1 MKVMSTFSNFLK
13 ILKYSL
19 KGHKASILVAFIF
32 GLLGGII
39 MFLPLIFGE
48 KILNLVYDA
57 RNLGFIDIFIV
68 ALIYVISYFVVSLLN
83 LVFAKY
89 ASFIEMYSYVN
100 TDILLAKRNLTL
112 DYEILEKEE
121 NKLKLQKARDGQNS
135 SGGIGSFI
143 LNLSQFTKN
152 IFILILGLIY
162 ISKLFSYSPSISN
175 TNLLM
180 ALANSWYGGLI
191 LIISIIAAVIVSLF
205 VMKAVFKINQQVFED
220 SVDFNHQF
228 AYFFRLSE
236 DYRFGKDARIFK
248 LKDIVLERMNECNIE
263 LNNRFEQSA
272 KKGARIS
279 LLTTVFTTLITF
291 ISYFL
296 VTLKAY
302 YKIIDIGSIVSV
314 VGSVTNVLTALIS
327 FVSVFQNMA
336 LQSSYLANFYD
347 YLTLDNPKIENEVS
361 IEKIKSPYIFE
372 FKNVS
377 FKYPNSS
384 EYALNNVSF
393 KLGIYDKTAIVG
405 KNGAG
410 KSTIIKLIARLYKP
424 QKGEILVN
432 GININR
438 FNFKDYQKLFAIVFQ
453 DYTLFAFSI
462 KENIAA
468 NKSLNEETIKNDLD
482 AVNFFYKKFEKGID
496 TYLYK
501 YIEEGVEISGGE
513 AQKIAIA
520 RALYKDSDYV
530 FLDEP
535 TSALDP
541 ISEAEIY
548 SLFDKLTNNKTAIY
562 ISHRMSSTKF
572 CDNIIVLD
580 KGKIIEEGNHDNL
593 MKIDNGVYKELFEA
607 QAKYYK

>member
-302 YKIIDIGSIVSV
+302 YKIIDNGSIVSV

-372 FKNVS
+372 FKNFS

-580 KGKIIEEGNHDNL
+580 KGKIIEEGSHDNL